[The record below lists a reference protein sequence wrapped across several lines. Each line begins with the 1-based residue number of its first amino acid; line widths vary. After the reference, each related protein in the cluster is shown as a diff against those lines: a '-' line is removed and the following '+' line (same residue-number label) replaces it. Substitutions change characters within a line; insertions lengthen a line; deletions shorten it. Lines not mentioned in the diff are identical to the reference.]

1 MPTKDAAKALEEQL
15 PSLATDLSTI
25 KQDIQT
31 LHLRLSRMES
41 QLEHAFTVKFN
52 LESLPDNLEVFLPK
66 IGKVNSHLNQLLEL
80 TQSEFTN
87 KNTKKINRRLDK
99 ILAYLEQLPGQIQNQ
114 EKPPQALA
122 KEPSLSRIRQP

>member
-1 MPTKDAAKALEEQL
+1 MPTKDPTKALEDQL

-41 QLEHAFTVKFN
+41 QLEHAFTAKFN
-52 LESLPDNLEVFLPK
+52 LDSLPDNFEAFVAKLS
-66 IGKVNSHLNQLLEL
+66 KVSNQLKQLLEL

-87 KNTKKINRRLDK
+87 KNTKKIHKKLDGL
-99 ILAYLEQLPGQIQNQ
+99 LARLEQLPGQIQNQ
-114 EKPPQALA
+114 ENPPPASA